1 MTLTNVA
8 RRLKRAAPRRVP
20 SLLLVTDPRRLPDP
34 LAAARRLP
42 RGAAVLLRHYGGA
55 AGDPE
60 RTRRAEMLAALC
72 RCRRLT
78 LLVAVAT
85 VEDWRLAQRI
95 GAAGL
100 HLPEGLAR
108 HGVVAPL
115 LAWRRRKGM
124 LLSVACHSPAA
135 LHRAAALGADW
146 GVLSPVFATASH
158 PRARTIGSL
167 RFATWVRRA
176 RLPVVALGGVADAT
190 AGRLLHSTAAGL
202 AAIGAL
208 AE

>member
-1 MTLTNVA
+1 MTLANTA

-20 SLLLVTDPRRLPDP
+20 SLLLVSDPLRLPDP

-42 RGAAVLLRHYGGA
+42 PGAGVLLRPYGEA
-55 AGDPE
+55 RAGLPE
-60 RTRRAEMLAALC
+60 ALAALC
-72 RCRRLT
+72 RRRRLT
-78 LLVAVAT
+78 LLVAVAGAA
-85 VEDWRLAQRI
+85 DWRLAQRI

-108 HGVVAPL
+108 HGVVSPL
-115 LAWRRRKGM
+115 LGWRRRKGL

-146 GVLSPVFATASH
+146 AVLSPVFATASH
-158 PRARTIGSL
+158 PAARPIGSL
-167 RFATWVRRA
+167 RFAAWVRRA
-176 RLPVVALGGVADAT
+176 PLPVIALGGIADAT
-190 AGRLLHSTAAGL
+190 AGRLSSSAAAGL